1 MAFRFILICGVLL
14 IAAIIYLPFSENS
27 IQNTDA
33 ILEKTA
39 KQLDNLPVPTNNAS
53 LESPASESEKIT
65 YTYTYSDNNAEL
77 KYRHYLAGK
86 YTYERGLISPEDREI
101 YQNYPLAVLRGL
113 GDAGD
118 IHALQELGQRA
129 SKAGNFKL
137 AFDYYEAATIY
148 GSTTALAYLR
158 DKYELANRL
167 YLDKSN
173 GKHALVMIF
182 SYLRVAELRGD
193 YSDSMG
199 VDRLAEMHERTYGKT
214 ELDEIDYR
222 VIERMAAAIYTGM
235 ETRRTELGL
244 EPFDNTV
251 PEYDVEQ
258 MERVLKAR
266 AQKGFGL

>member
-1 MAFRFILICGVLL
+1 MAFRFILVCGVLL
-14 IAAIIYLPFSENS
+14 IAAIIYLPFSENI

-39 KQLDNLPVPTNNAS
+39 KQSVDLPVSTNNAS
-53 LESPASESEKIT
+53 LESPAFESEEV
-65 YTYTYSDNNAEL
+65 TYTYSDNNAEL
-77 KYRHYLAGK
+77 KHRLYLAGK

-101 YQNYPLAVLRGL
+101 YQNYPLAVLQGL

-118 IHALQELGQRA
+118 IHALQELGRRA

-137 AFDYYEAATIY
+137 AFDYYEAATVY

-158 DKYELANRL
+158 NTYELANRL

-199 VDRLAEMHERTYGKT
+199 VDRLSEMHERTYGKT

-222 VIERMAAAIYTGM
+222 VIERIAAAIYAGM

-258 MERVLKAR
+258 MERVLNAR
-266 AQKGFGL
+266 ARKGFGL